1 MCQVCV
7 FVCVFVQVPGV
18 RNLWRQA
25 KMMASRVMY
34 ARCVFLCAFLC
45 KYLGLG
51 TSGERAKMLA
61 GRLCMPGCV
70 FVCVFVCLCEYL
82 GLGTPWRRAKN
93 VGRQT

>member
-1 MCQVCV
+1 M
-7 FVCVFVQVPGV
+7 CVFVQVPGV

-61 GRLCMPGCV
+61 GRVMYARVCFCVCVFLCV
-70 FVCVFVCLCEYL
+70 FV
-82 GLGTPWRRAKN
+82 
-93 VGRQT
+93 